1 MKNLYI
7 IFACFLIIS
16 CGKPIAEFAL
26 QVDKKTAPAKVQ
38 FENKSSKADSFS
50 WDFGDGIKSNESNP
64 THLFSQ
70 SGNYTILLKAC
81 KGSKCVMKTE
91 KLHIDAPHECM
102 ILLETPYGNMEIML
116 YNQTPLHRDNFIKLA
131 EEGYFNDLLFHR
143 VINGFMIQ
151 GGDPNSRDADAGT
164 QLGSGGPGY
173 TIPAEF
179 VDTLV
184 HIKGALAAART
195 GDGMNPKKAS
205 SGSQFYIVQGRPI
218 MDAQL
223 DALEGQKN
231 IRYTTEARTILKTD
245 GGTPF
250 LDKEYTVFGRV
261 VKGLDVIDKIAAA
274 PTLSGDR
281 PRDDVK
287 MKVKVIK

>member
-1 MKNLYI
+1 MKNILFGI
-7 IFACFLIIS
+7 LVILLTS
-16 CGKPIAEFAL
+16 CAKPIAGFTFK
-26 QVDKKTAPAKVQ
+26 VDKKIAPTNLQINNISTKTD
-38 FENKSSKADSFS
+38 KYY
-50 WDFGDGIKSNESNP
+50 WDFGDGNFSNERNP
-64 THLFSQ
+64 THIYLQ
-70 SGNYTILLKAC
+70 SGNYTITLKAC
-81 KGSKCVMKTE
+81 KGSNCTMKSE
-91 KLHIDAPHECM
+91 KLHIEPPHDCM

-131 EEGYFNDLLFHR
+131 EDGYYNDLLFHR

-151 GGDPNSRDADAGT
+151 GGDPNSREAMPDAS
-164 QLGSGGPGY
+164 LGSGGPDY

-184 HIKGALAAART
+184 HVKGALAAART
-195 GDGMNPKKAS
+195 GDGGNPKKAS

-218 MDAQL
+218 MDSQL

-231 IRYTTEARTILKTD
+231 IKYTAEARTLYKTE

-261 VKGLDVIDKIAAA
+261 IKGLDVIDKIAAA
-274 PTLSGDR
+274 ATMPGDR
-281 PRDDVK
+281 PREDVK